1 MNIHAVSLE
10 EKPAAG
16 NTPNPV
22 TPGPGPAIDRMSER
36 PTYLRNR
43 YSLILG
49 NLGNTCDRF
58 LPTGYKDV
66 LPKEEM
72 IRQAAS
78 IPGIEGIELVGSWD
92 ITEQNAA
99 LIKTNLAA
107 SGLTCVSIIPDLFS
121 QKRWGLGSL
130 SAKSAG
136 TRWQALEECRMVS
149 RIALE
154 IGCPLI
160 NLWLGQDGY
169 DYSLTADFT
178 TQRTA
183 LMENIRLVASE
194 FPGLRYALE
203 YKPKEPRVFSFH
215 ARAADTLLM
224 ALETGLPNVG
234 VCIDVG
240 HAFMAQENVAESAW
254 LLQHYGRKL
263 FHLHYNDNYGHWD
276 DDMIVGSVHLKHY
289 IELYYWLKRIGYVGW
304 HSLDLYP
311 YREDARAAAAESI
324 AFLQD
329 LEATL
334 TEDRLDEISE
344 LLSRGD
350 AVASIRWIR
359 GLIFGRETTGKAGT
373 AVP

>member
-1 MNIHAVSLE
+1 MKTHAASVE
-10 EKPAAG
+10 EKPASG
-16 NTPNPV
+16 NTPSPLL
-22 TPGPGPAIDRMSER
+22 PSAGPSVDRMPVSSAS
-36 PTYLRNR
+36 LGNR

-58 LPTGYKDV
+58 LSTGYKDV

-72 IRQAAS
+72 IRQAVS
-78 IPGIEGIELVGSWD
+78 IPGIEGIELVGNWD

-99 LIKTNLAA
+99 LVKTSLVSN
-107 SGLTCVSIIPDLFS
+107 GLSCVSIIPDLFS

-130 SAKSAG
+130 SAKSAS
-136 TRWQALEECRMVS
+136 TRRQALEECRMVS

-169 DYSLTADFT
+169 DYSLTADFSA
-178 TQRTA
+178 QRTA

-203 YKPKEPRVFSFH
+203 YKPKEPRIFSFH

-234 VCIDVG
+234 VCIDVW

-254 LLQHYGRKL
+254 MLQHYGQKL

-289 IELYYWLKRIGYVGW
+289 IELYYWLKRIGYRGW

-311 YREDARAAAAESI
+311 YREDGREAAAESI

-334 TEDRLDEISE
+334 TEARLDEISE
-344 LLSRGD
+344 LLRRGD
-350 AVASIRWIR
+350 SVASTRWVR
-359 GLIFGRETTGKAGT
+359 ELIFGRRTEGKAG
-373 AVP
+373 